1 MRPNPHKLRACGGWK
16 DGRPTL
22 CVDPV
27 DHGAHIV
34 YSLQP
39 SLAFT
44 HECDTRYPSVLEHDT
59 DAQSFLQACFRR
71 PDDPPDDG
79 QVQRRATCDELARRD
94 FVVGYL
100 NDNAAE

>member
-1 MRPNPHKLRACGGWK
+1 
-16 DGRPTL
+16 
-22 CVDPV
+22 
-27 DHGAHIV
+27 
-34 YSLQP
+34 
-39 SLAFT
+39 
-44 HECDTRYPSVLEHDT
+44 LEHDT